1 MSNYFNSLM
10 AFGQRPSLGQ
20 MVDERRNLNANT
32 NARNL
37 LSQQVQQEMTQKSTL
52 ADLLP
57 RYIQGDKSV
66 LPQIAGASPDTY
78 LALDKRQMERQTLQR
93 DSEAEQNAKL
103 GRMVI
108 WANTEEKW
116 AATPFGQQGI
126 PFEQREAALGQFVG
140 NKDVFEAANPKVTN
154 SIRTLETLQARPDLM
169 QIEMQRNRSGGG
181 TPYFTPVQTAEGVY
195 SFNNRSGQMALIDG
209 GQGPVV
215 GAQNDPTLQ
224 ARLSYGKEAGKGA
237 GEVDIQQHETA
248 KSAVTNIEKIDTLIA
263 HLNESDAI
271 TGMGADFFK
280 NIERAKVLVLNSE
293 KAGKKVSD
301 TEILDVM
308 MGSEVFPLIGALGIG
323 ARGMDTPAEREF
335 MRSVLTGQIS
345 LNKDTL
351 LRMAKIRKDISQRAI
366 DRWNSRVK
374 TGELD
379 RYFDVTG
386 RPKESIEIPG
396 ASQPKGGVRFLG
408 FE

>member
-1 MSNYFNSLM
+1 MADYLNTLA
-10 AFGQRPSLGQ
+10 AFGRGPSLGQ
-20 MVDERRNLNANT
+20 LVAERQNLHANT
-32 NARNL
+32 TGRNL
-37 LSQQVQQEMTQKSTL
+37 LNQQVQQEMASRSTL
-52 ADLLP
+52 AELLP
-57 RYIQGDKSV
+57 RYAQGDTSV
-66 LPQIAGASPDTY
+66 LPQIAGASPDAY
-78 LALDKRQMERQTLQR
+78 LALDRRQQEQQALQ
-93 DSEAEQNAKL
+93 QNAQAEKNAQL
-103 GRMVI
+103 GRMVV
-108 WANTEEKW
+108 WANDPQKW

-126 PFEQREAALGQFVG
+126 PFEQREAVLGQFVG
-140 NKDVFEAANPKVTN
+140 QSDVFEAANPKKPDA
-154 SIRTLETLQARPDLM
+154 IRTLETLQARPDLM
-169 QIEMQRNRSGGG
+169 QIEMQRNRSSGG

-195 SFNNRSGQMALIDG
+195 SFNNRTGGMALIDG

-248 KSAVTNIEKIDTLIA
+248 KSAVSNIEKIDSLIA
-263 HLNESDAI
+263 HLNDSDAI

-280 NIERAKVLVLNSE
+280 NIERAKVMVLNSE
-293 KAGKKVSD
+293 RAGKKVSD

-351 LRMAKIRKDISQRAI
+351 IRMAKIRKDISQRAV
-366 DRWNSRVK
+366 DRWNARVK

-386 RPKESIEIPG
+386 RPKEPIEIPG
-396 ASQPKGGVRFLG
+396 ASRPNGGGRFLG